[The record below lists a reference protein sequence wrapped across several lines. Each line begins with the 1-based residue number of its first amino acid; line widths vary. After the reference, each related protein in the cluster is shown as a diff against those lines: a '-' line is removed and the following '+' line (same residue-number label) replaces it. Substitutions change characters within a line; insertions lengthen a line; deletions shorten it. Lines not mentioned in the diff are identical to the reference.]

1 MDHKNNG
8 VVLYYADDGESI
20 CDLIASFSKSFNCT
34 VMKHNISL
42 RRSPRHNLIFV
53 LILTPEMLEEL
64 ENRARLCLQEV
75 TRGFQY
81 KILLHHEAP
90 ELQNKSTQRIL
101 EYQCPGILQWKCF
114 TTDETDDKFSQK
126 CFEIFNMTNMNTPQL
141 PSLVNFKLTPKR
153 IWTAKDEIVIT
164 LKKPENEHHLNVN
177 LRHQHGGCRTVSV
190 IKLNDRS
197 FKYCPEGMLDG
208 EVTVEVLVKNKSLGK
223 TSFIIRSKMQLLS
236 EILDDVISPVDFL
249 CSTMKTDDLEALDLI
264 LAEKFTNWKT
274 LFPLAAVE
282 NEQEDDSPIFADRAL
297 SLYPTLLHFAAKYG
311 LSDFCKTLMKYPG
324 YKSAREMINKDN
336 QTPSEIASEAGHTV
350 LAEDIKNTKSASHYE
365 ELPIEDEPEPEFS
378 AYLTCSF
385 NVEDHRTER
394 NDFPERRHIKSI
406 RRRSAPPK
414 CLNRD
419 SGIHGSN
426 DSDSTDS
433 SGKNH
438 SGRRLSLRERE
449 RLSLPGNTRGDL
461 I

>member
-8 VVLYYADDGESI
+8 VVLYYADDGEGI
-20 CDLIASFSKSFNCT
+20 CDLIASSSKSFNCT
-34 VMKHNISL
+34 VMKHNICF
-42 RRSPRHNLIFV
+42 RRSPKHNLIFV

-64 ENRARLCLQEV
+64 ENRARHCLQEV

-81 KILLHHEAP
+81 KILLHHESL

-101 EYQCPGILQWKCF
+101 EYQCPEIFQWKCF
-114 TTDETDDKFSQK
+114 TTGDSDDKFLQK
-126 CFEIFNMTNMNTPQL
+126 CFEIFNMANMNTPQVPL
-141 PSLVNFKLTPKR
+141 LVNFKLTPKR

-164 LKKPENEHHLNVN
+164 FKNQENEHHLNVN
-177 LRHQHGGCRTVSV
+177 LSHQNGGLRIVSL

-197 FKYCPEGMLDG
+197 FKFCPEGMLDG
-208 EVTVEVLVKNKSLGK
+208 EVTVEVLKKNKSLGK
-223 TSFIIRSKMQLLS
+223 ALIIIRSKMQLLS

-249 CSTMKTDDLEALDLI
+249 CSTMKTDNLETLDLI
-264 LAEKFTNWKT
+264 LTEKFTNWKT

-282 NEQEDDSPIFADRAL
+282 NEQEDNSTIFADRAL

-324 YKSAREMINKDN
+324 YKSAREMINKHN

-350 LAEDIKNTKSASHYE
+350 LAEEIKNTKSASHYE
-365 ELPIEDEPEPEFS
+365 ELPNVDEPEPEFS

-385 NVEDHRTER
+385 NVEDYRTER
-394 NDFPERRHIKSI
+394 NDFLERRSYKSI

-414 CLNRD
+414 CLIRD
-419 SGIHGSN
+419 SGVHGSN

-433 SGKNH
+433 SGKKH
-438 SGRRLSLRERE
+438 SGRRSRLRDNE
-449 RLSLPGNTRGDL
+449 RLSLPGNTREDL